1 MCETVILS
9 RLSKQHRDI
18 HGSSNIRGCIAMKG
32 GLEVVYESLLPLPKI
47 FLKRNLPK

>member
-18 HGSSNIRGCIAMKG
+18 HGSSNISTAMKG